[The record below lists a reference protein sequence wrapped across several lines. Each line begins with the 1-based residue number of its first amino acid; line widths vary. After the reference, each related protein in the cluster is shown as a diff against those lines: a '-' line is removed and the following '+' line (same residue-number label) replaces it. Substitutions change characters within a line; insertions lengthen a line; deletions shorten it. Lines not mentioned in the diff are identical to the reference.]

1 MFKGDA
7 ISLKS
12 LEGGV
17 VEMNF
22 DLKGESVNKFN
33 SVTVQELGKALDEL
47 GSVKDLKGVLV
58 SSGSR
63 YLLLVQISPSLK
75 VHSVQTSIKNP
86 TRTIFSS
93 IGSKTCRCL
102 LLL

>member
-22 DLKGESVNKFN
+22 DLKGESVYKFN

-47 GSVKDLKGVLV
+47 ESVKELKGVLV
-58 SSGSR
+58 SSGKPVFIVGADITEFES
-63 YLLLVQISPSLK
+63 
-75 VHSVQTSIKNP
+75 T
-86 TRTIFSS
+86 F
-93 IGSKTCRCL
+93 GSD
-102 LLL
+102 